1 MKNNNSWDFN
11 FNLGKEF
18 EKEGKLEEAVSCYKK
33 SIDLNP
39 QQSHLYYRLSNVLEK
54 QGQFELAIENY
65 KKSIDLNYNQPW
77 YHIGLGNCYLQS
89 GKVEDALFA
98 YFKAIE
104 VQPNLLI
111 IYVKLNSIVKRG
123 LIKEDSFDQLF
134 KLYEKVINSNSELID
149 EVYRNLGDIFTFQ
162 GKIDRAIF
170 YYKKSGYNKLLKHNP
185 KLIQESQET
194 RYIREPN
201 FLIIGAAKCGT
212 TSLYDYITQHS
223 QVSPALT
230 KELHFFDQNFNNGL
244 DWYLSQFLP
253 VPHNQNLITGEST
266 PEYLVSNLQDQ
277 VYKYFPQVKLIIIL
291 RNPVHRAISHYYH
304 AVRAG
309 GEKRSLENAIN
320 SEIEKLR
327 SLTNTQNVFQY
338 YNGWNSYLWFGLYFY
353 FIEKWMSVFPQNNF
367 LILKSEELFKN
378 QILTMKQVFNFL
390 ELDENLSSQSEYK
403 ALNAG
408 IYNKKNN
415 ETEVYR
421 ALAYFFEP
429 YNQKLEDYL
438 GIKFD
443 WKL

>member
-89 GKVEDALFA
+89 RKVEDALFA

-253 VPHNQNLITGEST
+253 VPHNQNLITGGINT
-266 PEYLVSNLQDQ
+266 TVSC
-277 VYKYFPQVKLIIIL
+277 
-291 RNPVHRAISHYYH
+291 
-304 AVRAG
+304 
-309 GEKRSLENAIN
+309 
-320 SEIEKLR
+320 
-327 SLTNTQNVFQY
+327 
-338 YNGWNSYLWFGLYFY
+338 
-353 FIEKWMSVFPQNNF
+353 
-367 LILKSEELFKN
+367 
-378 QILTMKQVFNFL
+378 
-390 ELDENLSSQSEYK
+390 
-403 ALNAG
+403 
-408 IYNKKNN
+408 
-415 ETEVYR
+415 
-421 ALAYFFEP
+421 
-429 YNQKLEDYL
+429 
-438 GIKFD
+438 
-443 WKL
+443 